1 MVGDFS
7 CCLVVRVLRGEWRV
21 RVSVSMKNPSL
32 GKVAVLESLVLLVCF
47 GRKGYLE
54 CECECESECDVS
66 IMKLPKG
73 PIV

>member
-1 MVGDFS
+1 M
-7 CCLVVRVLRGEWRV
+7 
-21 RVSVSMKNPSL
+21 SMKNPSL
-32 GKVAVLESLVLLVCF
+32 GKVAVLESFVLLVCF

>member
-47 GRKGYLE
+47 GRKG
-54 CECECESECDVS
+54 
-66 IMKLPKG
+66 
-73 PIV
+73 

>member
-7 CCLVVRVLRGEWRV
+7 CCLVVRVLRGEWSVRV
-21 RVSVSMKNPSL
+21 SVSVSVSMKNPSL

-54 CECECESECDVS
+54 CECECDVS

-73 PIV
+73 SVV

>member
-7 CCLVVRVLRGEWRV
+7 CCLVVRVLRGEWSV
-21 RVSVSMKNPSL
+21 RVSVCVSMKNPSL

-54 CECECESECDVS
+54 CECDVS

-73 PIV
+73 PVV